1 MSSVLSEE
9 HVMLK
14 DMAAGFF
21 KEKAPVSLHRQ
32 LRDEDNI
39 ERFSREL
46 WNEMVDMG
54 WASIHVPEAF
64 GGLEFGYRG
73 VGIVMEEAGRSL
85 AASPLLATVAMGASA
100 LVLGGSQ
107 QQKETLLPAVV
118 SGELLL
124 TLAIDEGP
132 HHHPERIALAAT
144 ADGDDYVLN
153 GSKQF
158 VPDASVAGKF
168 IVAARTAGDAGSLAG
183 ISLLLVDA
191 DTDGVQISPR
201 DMVDNR
207 NTGLVTFENARVPAA
222 NLLGEVDRGGDLL
235 EQILDR
241 GRVALAAEMLGS
253 MQQAF
258 EDILEYLKERKQFG
272 QAIGGFQALQH
283 RAAKMFSDIE
293 LCKSVVAEAF
303 TAIDEGRGDIAEM
316 ASLAKAM
323 VNDAYHNIS
332 CEGIQMH
339 GGVGMTD
346 EYNIGFYL
354 KRARVAE
361 QSLGS
366 SHYHRAR
373 FARLNGF

>member
-1 MSSVLSEE
+1 MSSILSEE

-21 KEKAPVSLHRQ
+21 REKAPISLHRE
-32 LRDEDNI
+32 LRDEGNEDG
-39 ERFSREL
+39 FSREL
-46 WNEMVDMG
+46 WNEMVEMG
-54 WASIHVPEAF
+54 WASIHVPEEF
-64 GGLEFGYRG
+64 GGLDFGYRG
-73 VGIVMEEAGRSL
+73 VGIVMEEAGRTL
-85 AASPLLATVAMGASA
+85 AASPLLATVALGASA
-100 LVLGGSQ
+100 LILGGSQ
-107 QQKETLLPAVV
+107 QQKETLLPEVV
-118 SGELLL
+118 AGSLLL
-124 TLAIDEGP
+124 SLAVDEGA
-132 HHHPERIALAAT
+132 HHDPARTALAASKS
-144 ADGDDYVLN
+144 GDNYVLN

-158 VPDASVAGKF
+158 VQDGGVANKF
-168 IVAARTAGDAGSLAG
+168 IVVARTIGAVGSMEGL
-183 ISLLLVDA
+183 SLFLVDSDA
-191 DTDGVQISPR
+191 AGVSISAR
-201 DMVDNR
+201 KMVDNR
-207 NTGLVTFENARVPAA
+207 NSSRVDFQDVTVDGSAV
-222 NLLGEVDRGGDLL
+222 LGELDKGGDLL

-258 EDILEYLKERKQFG
+258 EDILEYLKERKQFDV
-272 QAIGGFQALQH
+272 AIGSFQALQH

-293 LCKSVVAEAF
+293 QCKSVVAEAF
-303 TAIDEGRGDIAEM
+303 TAIDENRGDIAEM
-316 ASLAKAM
+316 ASMAKAM

-366 SHYHRAR
+366 TTYHNSRYAS
-373 FARLNGF
+373 LSGF